1 MKLIV
6 FSGYLQ
12 EMYPEGIRVE
22 GDSAAEC
29 ISALRNFPG
38 FREEEGVRHTVALP
52 HFQSRDALFSRTDME
67 EIHVAPL
74 LLAAGGRNGFGQV
87 ILGAVLIVT
96 GLFLGSIPGFQAA
109 GAFLVK
115 AGAALVIGGIIQMLM
130 PQPSSAD
137 VKQEERSR
145 YLPAGRNTTKV
156 GTRIPLLFG
165 RRKVWGH
172 YLAFNVSASNLY
184 EPAPPPVIPE
194 GGFSFTSKS
203 DLTWQV
209 DDGTGGGGT

>member
-6 FSGYLQ
+6 FSGYLKD
-12 EMYPEGIRVE
+12 MYPDGIRVE

-29 ISALRNFPG
+29 VSGLQGYAG
-38 FREEEGVRHTVALP
+38 FRPSDGVRHTVALP
-52 HFQSRDALFSRTDME
+52 HFQSRDALFSKTDME
-67 EIHVAPL
+67 EIHMVPIL
-74 LLAAGGRNGFGQV
+74 HAAGGRNGFGQV

-96 GLFLGSIPGFQAA
+96 GFIVGVYSPSA

-130 PQPSSAD
+130 PQPSTAD

-172 YLAFNVSASNLY
+172 YLAFNVTAANL
-184 EPAPPPVIPE
+184 PAPSAPEEIPD

-209 DDGTGGGGT
+209 DDGSGGGGT